1 MKKKMKK
8 KVEAHPSHYIYEDR
22 CSYNYSPE
30 EKGKKKKSSISSR
43 QLYCAISCLISL
55 FFVFQFFS
63 PSFFSVK

>member
-30 EKGKKKKSSISSR
+30 EKGKKKKVVFLQDSYTALSR
-43 QLYCAISCLISL
+43 
-55 FFVFQFFS
+55 V
-63 PSFFSVK
+63 